1 MPPVQG
7 DEVAVGRADGL
18 NGLNGS
24 RTSPSQLVAIEA
36 IGIVTTVAQDRGHC
50 LGGFSRRSSQY
61 GYRFVARC
69 RACGYEVSVR
79 ADGGNGHSGPV
90 PICTQNGEHRPAA
103 SLAAEDFLL
112 AEIADLIETARRC
125 TAVQDRVAALTQIER
140 LSAWALRQC
149 QQSGGD
155 ANGGGANG
163 NGHHRPNGT
172 L

>member
-1 MPPVQG
+1 LPTVQG
-7 DEVAVGRADGL
+7 DEVAVGRADAL

-36 IGIVTTVAQDRGHC
+36 IGIVTAAAQERGHS

-69 RACGYEVSVR
+69 RACRHEVSVR

-90 PICTQNGEHRPAA
+90 PICTQNGAHRPPA

-112 AEIADLIETARRC
+112 AEIAELVETARRC

-149 QQSGGD
+149 QQSGAD
-155 ANGGGANG
+155 TSGGVANG
-163 NGHHRPNGT
+163 NGLHRSNGT

>member
-1 MPPVQG
+1 MR
-7 DEVAVGRADGL
+7 RADGL
-18 NGLNGS
+18 NGLNGNGLNGS

-36 IGIVTTVAQDRGHC
+36 IGTVTAAAQDRGHC

-79 ADGGNGHSGPV
+79 ADGGNGHDGPL
-90 PICTQNGEHRPAA
+90 PICTQSGAHRPPA

-112 AEIADLIETARRC
+112 AEIAELIETARHA

-149 QQSGGD
+149 QQSTADSNGGTS
-155 ANGGGANG
+155 ANGVHRSNGA
-163 NGHHRPNGT
+163 

>member
-1 MPPVQG
+1 M
-7 DEVAVGRADGL
+7 GRADGL

-36 IGIVTTVAQDRGHC
+36 IGIVTAAAQDRGHS
-50 LGGFSRRSSQY
+50 LGGFSRRSSQN

-69 RACGYEVSVR
+69 RACGQEVSVR
-79 ADGGNGHSGPV
+79 ADGGNGHRAL
-90 PICTQNGEHRPAA
+90 PICPQSGVHRPAA
-103 SLAAEDFLL
+103 SLAAEDFML
-112 AEIADLIETARRC
+112 AEIAELIETARRS

-149 QQSGGD
+149 QQSAAD
-155 ANGGGANG
+155 AGGGGASAG
-163 NGHHRPNGT
+163 GHHRSNGA